1 MVESNLISAI
11 LVAQGAEY
19 QAVCRGLSRVSTST
33 PPVLPIPMGPLPLTQ
48 YLENLQ
54 NTGHFFHPHSR
65 ILLMGLCGSLTPS
78 HKVGDVVLYKSC
90 IKRWDEARDEK
101 DLPLIPP
108 TLPLPLNCDRY
119 LTSQIHAKLAQK
131 AAIVKALTSDRFV
144 GAAASKRLLSQ
155 MYQAD
160 VIDMEGFAALE
171 MLSQAEIAVAM
182 VRVIGD
188 DCDRDIPDL
197 STAVSPNGSLQPL
210 RLAIGMIRQPIAAK
224 RLIQGSL
231 QGLRALQEVTASLFA
246 NC

>member
-1 MVESNLISAI
+1 MIESNLISAI

-33 PPVLPIPMGPLPLTQ
+33 PPVFPVPMGPKPLTQ

-90 IKRWDEARDEK
+90 VKRWDEVRDEK
-101 DLPLIPP
+101 DLPLIPS
-108 TLPLPLNCDRY
+108 TLPQPLNCDRY
-119 LTSQIHAKLAQK
+119 LTSQIHAKLSQK

-155 MYQAD
+155 IYQAD

-171 MLSQAEIAVAM
+171 MLSQAGIAVAM
-182 VRVIGD
+182 VRVISD
-188 DCDRDIPDL
+188 DCDRDMPDL
-197 STAVSPNGSLQPL
+197 SSALSPKGSLQLLP
-210 RLAIGMIRQPIAAK
+210 LAIAMIRQPIAAK

-231 QGLRALQEVTASLFA
+231 RGLRVLQEVTASLFG

>member
-19 QAVCRGLSRVSTST
+19 KAVCRGLSRVSTPT
-33 PPVLPIPMGPLPLTQ
+33 PRVFPIPMGPKPLTQ

-54 NTGHFFHPHSR
+54 NTENFFHPHSR

-101 DLPLIPP
+101 DLPLIPA
-108 TLPLPLNCDRY
+108 TLPQPLNCDRY
-119 LTSQIHAKLAQK
+119 LTSQIHSKLSQK

-144 GAAASKRLLSQ
+144 NAAASKRLLSQ
-155 MYQAD
+155 IYQAD

-171 MLSQAEIAVAM
+171 MLSQAGIAVAM
-182 VRVIGD
+182 VRVISD
-188 DCDRDIPDL
+188 DCHQDMPDL
-197 STAVSPNGSLQPL
+197 TTALSPNGSLQPL

>member
-11 LVAQGAEY
+11 IVAQGAEY
-19 QAVCRGLSRVSTST
+19 QAVCRGLSRLSTPT
-33 PPVLPIPMGPLPLTQ
+33 PPVLPIPMGPKPLTQ

-54 NTGHFFHPHSR
+54 NTGHFFHPQSR

-90 IKRWDEARDEK
+90 IKRWDETRDEK

-144 GAAASKRLLSQ
+144 NAAASKRLLSQ

-171 MLSQAEIAVAM
+171 MLSQAGIAVAM

-188 DCDRDIPDL
+188 DCDRDMPDL
-197 STAVSPNGSLQPL
+197 STAVSPNGSLQLLP
-210 RLAIGMIRQPIAAK
+210 LAISMIRQPFAAK
-224 RLIQGSL
+224 RLIQGS
-231 QGLRALQEVTASLFA
+231 
-246 NC
+246 

>member
-33 PPVLPIPMGPLPLTQ
+33 PPVLPIPMGPKPLTQ

-54 NTGHFFHPHSR
+54 KTGSFFHPHSR
-65 ILLMGLCGSLTPS
+65 ILLMGLCGSLNPS
-78 HKVGDVVLYKSC
+78 QKVGDIVLYKSC
-90 IKRWDEARDEK
+90 VKRWDEVRDEK
-101 DLPLIPP
+101 DLPLIPS
-108 TLPLPLNCDRY
+108 TLPQPLNCDRY
-119 LTSQIHAKLAQK
+119 LTTEIHRKLAQK

-144 GAAASKRLLSQ
+144 NAAASKRLLNQ

-171 MLSQAEIAVAM
+171 MLSQAGIAVAM
-182 VRVIGD
+182 VRVISD
-188 DCDRDIPDL
+188 DCDRDLPDL
-197 STAVSPNGSLQPL
+197 STAFSPDGSLQPL
-210 RLAIGMIRQPIAAK
+210 ALAIGMMRQPIAAK

-246 NC
+246 NW

>member
-19 QAVCRGLSRVSTST
+19 KAVCRGLSRVSTPT
-33 PPVLPIPMGPLPLTQ
+33 PRVFPIPMGPKPLTQ

-54 NTGHFFHPHSR
+54 NTENFFHPHSR

-101 DLPLIPP
+101 DLPLIPA
-108 TLPLPLNCDRY
+108 TLPQPLNCDRY
-119 LTSQIHAKLAQK
+119 LTSQIHSKLSQK

-144 GAAASKRLLSQ
+144 GAAASKRLLGQ

-171 MLSQAEIAVAM
+171 MLSQAGIAVAM
-182 VRVIGD
+182 VRVISD
-188 DCDRDIPDL
+188 DCHQDMPDL
-197 STAVSPNGSLQPL
+197 TTALSPNGSLQPV